1 MKHTPDMGV
10 IVGGLEEDTAQDML
24 AAGFD
29 WMLDHPAFEFAASG
43 YQNVIGIVYP
53 DNEETQEL
61 MHAVIDA
68 SRKTPDGPP
77 EATGEMIHRVMQ
89 RLAFI
94 RDKGWNTYAEMCK
107 AQHLDQ
113 LRHMQ

>member
-1 MKHTPDMGV
+1 MGEIIGGPDEN
-10 IVGGLEEDTAQDML
+10 IAQDML

-43 YQNVIGIVYP
+43 YQNVVGIIYP

-61 MHAVIDA
+61 MSTIINA
-68 SRKTPDGPP
+68 SKKTPDGLP

-94 RDKGWNTYAEMCK
+94 RDKGWNTYAEMCRK
-107 AQHLDQ
+107 RHLEQ
-113 LRHMQ
+113 LRQIQ